1 MDIKGNRIIA
11 VDFDGTLH
19 TGTWPEIGD
28 VNMTVFN
35 FCRNEQL
42 NGARL
47 ILWTN
52 RAGEQLE
59 DAVAWCKERGLEFD
73 AVNENLPEVIEL
85 YGNDCRKINADIY
98 IDDKAVNPMRRRQIA
113 GLTSLNPYDN
123 PTIGKRSQKPRN
135 RKKQKERNLTKMK
148 KLKRILKAISRRK
161 RQERLKRNYKKYS
174 LQIPRLMK
182 SETIMELD
190 FAAGYLIGQFEAAY
204 EYGELSEKQH
214 DELTQIVN
222 YIHEGQRE
230 KKENE

>member
-1 MDIKGNRIIA
+1 MDTKGKRIIA

-42 NGARL
+42 NGSRL

-52 RAGEQLE
+52 RDGEQLE

-73 AVNENLPEVIEL
+73 AINENLPELIEL

-123 PTIGKRSQKPRN
+123 PTDREAFAQIQ
-135 RKKQKERNLTKMK
+135 KQKEAERSRK
-148 KLKRILKAISRRK
+148 KGI
-161 RQERLKRNYKKYS
+161 
-174 LQIPRLMK
+174 
-182 SETIMELD
+182 
-190 FAAGYLIGQFEAAY
+190 
-204 EYGELSEKQH
+204 
-214 DELTQIVN
+214 
-222 YIHEGQRE
+222 
-230 KKENE
+230 